1 MITDLSNT
9 FCFSNRI
16 PRLPC
21 VLLRERLEG
30 ASGISSV
37 KTHKRKFKATVS
49 IPDVVEPVELSSQQI
64 NQDLEAE
71 AANIEPVPAPA
82 AAGSLSART
91 SPAKAVKVSAKET
104 DGNTSPSP
112 GKASGKPKTAPAPA
126 PPGKGRRG
134 GAGGAR

>member
-1 MITDLSNT
+1 MLIFRTHSVFQTEFRDCL
-9 FCFSNRI
+9 
-16 PRLPC
+16 
-21 VLLRERLEG
+21 LLRERLEG
-30 ASGISSV
+30 SSDHDISSV

-49 IPDVVEPVELSSQQI
+49 IPDVVEPVELSSQQMD
-64 NQDLEAE
+64 QDFEAE

-82 AAGSLSART
+82 AAGSART

-134 GAGGAR
+134 GARGAR